1 MIDDNYFLRP
11 YVCTSCADSKRSVSD
26 RWLIN
31 DKVKALAEINPQE
44 PLIFPFFDT
53 PFFSLVRFFSILY
66 IYSRIN
72 LRYSFEM
79 PSRCVYIAL
88 SMLE

>member
-1 MIDDNYFLRP
+1 MINDKYCALRANYFLHC

-44 PLIFPFFDT
+44 PLIFTFFDAPFFLFGS
-53 PFFSLVRFFSILY
+53 FFFLNPLHLFKDK
-66 IYSRIN
+66 
-72 LRYSFEM
+72 
-79 PSRCVYIAL
+79 PSRFL
-88 SMLE
+88 RDES